1 MADGTI
7 NESDFSEQH
16 KIENDEE
23 TEKPN
28 AAIEHF
34 DSNQEAVKTKLNELL
49 REIDDDLE
57 VEETGQKMY
66 EVMNDSEMEDDVQ
79 KHLNQCWLDHHLY
92 LLQLSSDGSDL
103 DLGNSENDEDLKIK
117 KQSDQENQDQKQKMA
132 LNQESVALK
141 FILDELETEIPSL
154 QVHLARLTQ
163 RKEELV
169 EMFQQLEFE
178 LEKQK
183 QRNSDMKMVEPA
195 DHELRDKIKSVL
207 ESQPKKPKTKMESTL
222 NQILGKAKDSRRC
235 LRIWKCWDAEMTLK

>member
-1 MADGTI
+1 M
-7 NESDFSEQH
+7 ESTETQ
-16 KIENDEE
+16 IEGR
-23 TEKPN
+23 TK
-28 AAIEHF
+28 
-34 DSNQEAVKTKLNELL
+34 DSRRRL
-49 REIDDDLE
+49 RIW
-57 VEETGQKMY
+57 K
-66 EVMNDSEMEDDVQ
+66 
-79 KHLNQCWLDHHLY
+79 CC
-92 LLQLSSDGSDL
+92 DGSDL
-103 DLGNSENDEDLKIK
+103 DLGNSENVEDYVGDLKIK

-141 FILDELETEIPSL
+141 LILDELETEIPRL

-163 RKEELV
+163 QKEELV

-222 NQILGKAKDSRRC
+222 NQILGKVKDSRRC